1 MLTSFIIYLCVRAPH
16 RATSIFANP
25 ADIPPK
31 PGKLIGGKNGQP
43 APPAESGYNISM
55 SNKAAALIM
64 ERQDD
69 GIKRTP
75 ALTMLQRERVQ
86 GDSTARYFHAR
97 DFYDQ
102 PFLSSSKYYEN
113 DNVAQFDAREERVV
127 ERRPNL
133 SSYPETQFA
142 MAKSIPQH
150 YKPFAEDVGDGVGGV
165 SAMPIGS
172 GVAAS
177 WGGFPSQP
185 RVGLLPTGYA
195 TNYPPETKP
204 YGGGKEPP
212 SALQYLPEKFRRM
225 HIRNTHLQ
233 WGGEK
238 QYESTAKK
246 ELCHPRVQEPLG
258 GKPTETDVNVMYD
271 FRRSGYENNV
281 TQASPITPRRKLIDT
296 CNITSR
302 PMTRGE

>member
-1 MLTSFIIYLCVRAPH
+1 MRY
-16 RATSIFANP
+16 
-25 ADIPPK
+25 K
-31 PGKLIGGKNGQP
+31 P
-43 APPAESGYNISM
+43 
-55 SNKAAALIM
+55 
-64 ERQDD
+64 
-69 GIKRTP
+69 
-75 ALTMLQRERVQ
+75 
-86 GDSTARYFHAR
+86 
-97 DFYDQ
+97 
-102 PFLSSSKYYEN
+102 
-113 DNVAQFDAREERVV
+113 
-127 ERRPNL
+127 
-133 SSYPETQFA
+133 SSYPETQLRWRA
-142 MAKSIPQH
+142 DPAALQTIRGGCWRWRWWCVRHADWKRCRRL
-150 YKPFAEDVGDGVGGV
+150 VGWL
-165 SAMPIGS
+165 SL
-172 GVAAS
+172 
-177 WGGFPSQP
+177 QP
-185 RVGLLPTGYA
+185 RVGSLPTSYA

-302 PMTRGE
+302 PMRGASRERACWMDVVCVGGVHGGGEGGGAVAAVGGDRDEQWMLDAGG